1 VALRQRFEYWQAFRR
16 IDAGGDG
23 RVDLQEFLAAKLMI
37 EKWVGKLDDPVAE
50 FNKIDG
56 NGGGQIL
63 FDEFCDWSV
72 AKHLDLDDDDDFQAD
87 WTFFIIYLRIN
98 KI

>member
-1 VALRQRFEYWQAFRR
+1 
-16 IDAGGDG
+16 
-23 RVDLQEFLAAKLMI
+23 MI
-37 EKWVGKLDDPVAE
+37 EKWVGPIPDVTAE

-72 AKHLDLDDDDDFQAD
+72 KKHLDLDDDDDFEAD
-87 WTFFIIYLRIN
+87 
-98 KI
+98 

>member
-1 VALRQRFEYWQAFRR
+1 
-16 IDAGGDG
+16 
-23 RVDLQEFLAAKLMI
+23 MI
-37 EKWVGKLDDPVAE
+37 EKWVGPLEDPVAE

-87 WTFFIIYLRIN
+87 
-98 KI
+98 